1 MIVNE
6 THLRKVMICCNE
18 KLDFEDRNTI
28 FFFFFFEI
36 VTDLLK
42 RKWDGKYIYMQGLE
56 AGAAG
61 K

>member
-1 MIVNE
+1 VIVNE
-6 THLRKVMICCNE
+6 THLRKLMICCNE
-18 KLDFEDRNTI
+18 KLDFEDRNTT
-28 FFFFFFEI
+28 FFFVEI

-42 RKWDGKYIYMQGLE
+42 RKWDGKYIYMQGVE

>member
-1 MIVNE
+1 MRSWTLKIE
-6 THLRKVMICCNE
+6 IQ
-18 KLDFEDRNTI
+18 
-28 FFFFFFEI
+28 FFFFVEI

-42 RKWDGKYIYMQGLE
+42 RKWDGKYIYMQGVE

>member
-1 MIVNE
+1 MISWILKIE
-6 THLRKVMICCNE
+6 IQL
-18 KLDFEDRNTI
+18 
-28 FFFFFFEI
+28 FFFFVEI

-42 RKWDGKYIYMQGLE
+42 RKWDGKYIYMQGVE

>member
-6 THLRKVMICCNE
+6 THLRKLMICCNE
-18 KLDFEDRNTI
+18 KLDFEDRNTT
-28 FFFFFFEI
+28 FFFVEI

-42 RKWDGKYIYMQGLE
+42 RKWDGKYIYMQGVE

>member
-1 MIVNE
+1 
-6 THLRKVMICCNE
+6 MICCNE
-18 KLDFEDRNTI
+18 KLDFEDRNTT
-28 FFFFFFEI
+28 FFFFVEI

-42 RKWDGKYIYMQGLE
+42 RKWDGKYIYMQGVE

>member
-1 MIVNE
+1 VIVNE
-6 THLRKVMICCNE
+6 THLRKLMICCNE
-18 KLDFEDRNTI
+18 KLDFEDRNTT
-28 FFFFFFEI
+28 FFFFVEI

-42 RKWDGKYIYMQGLE
+42 RKWDGKYIYMQGVE

>member
-1 MIVNE
+1 MRSWILKIE
-6 THLRKVMICCNE
+6 IQL
-18 KLDFEDRNTI
+18 
-28 FFFFFFEI
+28 FFFVEI

-42 RKWDGKYIYMQGLE
+42 RKWDGKYIYMQGVE

>member
-1 MIVNE
+1 
-6 THLRKVMICCNE
+6 MICCNE
-18 KLDFEDRNTI
+18 KLDFEDRNTT
-28 FFFFFFEI
+28 FFFVEI

-42 RKWDGKYIYMQGLE
+42 RKWDGKYIYMQGVE